1 MKVSMFHNPKCSKS
15 RATLKLLNDQD
26 IEPEIVLYLK
36 TPPTET
42 ELTDILKKLDMLPQ
56 HLIRF
61 KESIAKDL
69 GISLADKRPDAE
81 WIKLMCDN
89 PSLIER
95 PIVITDKKAAIG
107 RPPEK
112 VLNILSDG

>member
-1 MKVSMFHNPKCSKS
+1 MFHNPKCSKS
-15 RATLKLLNDQD
+15 RATLKLLNDQK
-26 IEPEIVLYLK
+26 INPEIILYLK
-36 TPPTET
+36 TPPTENA
-42 ELTDILKKLDMLPQ
+42 LSGILKKLDMAPQ

-69 GISLADKRPDAE
+69 GIRLNDNRPDAE
-81 WIKLMCDN
+81 WIKLMCKN

-95 PIVITDKKAAIG
+95 PIVITDTKAAIG

-112 VLNILSDG
+112 VLDIL

>member
-1 MKVSMFHNPKCSKS
+1 MNISIFHNPKCSKS
-15 RATLKLLNDQD
+15 RATLKLLNDQE
-26 IEPEIVLYLK
+26 ITPEIVLYLK

-42 ELTDILKKLDMLPQ
+42 ELSEVLKKLDMAPQ

-61 KESIAKDL
+61 KESLAKTL
-69 GISLADKRPDAE
+69 GISLADQRPDAE
-81 WIKLMCDN
+81 WIKLMVEN

-112 VLNILSDG
+112 VLTIL